1 MSARGEGGRGGGTR
15 GGGRKQGGKI
25 SVSGA
30 VSGFASLG
38 VQIFGGTDGW
48 APAGWADELAGVVSQ
63 PHRH

>member
-1 MSARGEGGRGGGTR
+1 
-15 GGGRKQGGKI
+15 
-25 SVSGA
+25 